1 MRNYF
6 IINGNNSLDLQ
17 GFAVNEL
24 PPISKPAKRTLI
36 ETIDG
41 RDGDIVT
48 DLGYSAYDKS
58 ATVGVYGTYDIN
70 EIISFFDTEGTIV
83 FSDEPDKYYRFKI
96 INQIDFDELVK
107 FRTANVVFHCQP
119 FKYELNETV
128 VSSIGSN
135 PLVVENKGNIYS
147 KPTFTVYGE
156 SSIEVYLNDMQ
167 VFTIDLGEEE
177 YITIDIENM
186 EAYKDGILKNRLVTG
201 NYNNFKLNVGENEI
215 SFSGTVTKFEISN
228 YSRWL

>member
-6 IINGNNSLDLQ
+6 IINGRNSLDLQ

-83 FSDEPDKYYRFKI
+83 FSDEPDKYYKFKI
-96 INQIDFDELVK
+96 INQIDFNELVK
-107 FRTANVVFHCQP
+107 FRTATVVFHCQP
-119 FKYELNETV
+119 FKYQLNETV
-128 VSSIGSN
+128 ISSIGDN
-135 PLVVENKGNIYS
+135 PLTVENEGNIYS

-156 SSIEVYLNDMQ
+156 GSIEVYLNDMQ

-177 YITIDIENM
+177 YITIDTANM

-201 NYNNFKLNVGENEI
+201 NYNNFRLNSGENEI